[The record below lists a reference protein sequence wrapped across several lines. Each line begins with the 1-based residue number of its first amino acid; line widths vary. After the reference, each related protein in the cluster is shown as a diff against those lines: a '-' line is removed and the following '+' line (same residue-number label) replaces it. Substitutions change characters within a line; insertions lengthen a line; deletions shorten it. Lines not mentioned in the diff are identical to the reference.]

1 MKRIFAALLFSLLNT
16 HVQANDDINNV
27 LAMESAPHGVVFE
40 IVSGR
45 SDKLDQLI
53 PQVQVYIKQLREK
66 FTDLP
71 IAVVSHGREQFALT
85 TENSK
90 QHLQVHN
97 TVKSLVQDQDV
108 SVHVCGTYA
117 SWNNVEEEA
126 FPDYVNVSPAGPA
139 QINDYLNLDYI
150 HIEL

>member
-1 MKRIFAALLFSLLNT
+1 MKRIFAALMFSLLYT
-16 HVQANDDINNV
+16 HVQANDDINDI
-27 LAMESAPHGVVFE
+27 LTMESAPPGVVFE
-40 IVSGR
+40 IISGR
-45 SDKLDQLI
+45 TDKLDQLI
-53 PQVQVYIKQLREK
+53 PQVQTYIKQLREK

-85 TENSK
+85 TKNNK
-90 QHLQVHN
+90 QYPQVHN

-139 QINDYLNLDYI
+139 QINDYTNLDYI